1 MKIAVCITGQI
12 RSWERI
18 KDNIIENIIRDNT
31 DVFFVCDEDLSISNI
46 EHEIIKDEQSFYDES
61 ILEQFNSRKG
71 EGTSVK
77 NGLNMFYKI
86 MKCNHLKIKHE
97 NKHNFKYD
105 IVVRLRTDTTFQKPL
120 IFLEDKDKIF
130 TPHNCVG
137 GYVCDQFAYGS
148 SDLMDKFCD
157 VFPNIKKYF
166 DEGCKFHPETLLEY
180 HCKKLDLN
188 IVREDI
194 GFSGIV
200 R

>member
-1 MKIAVCITGQI
+1 
-12 RSWERI
+12 
-18 KDNIIENIIRDNT
+18 
-31 DVFFVCDEDLSISNI
+31 
-46 EHEIIKDEQSFYDES
+46 
-61 ILEQFNSRKG
+61 
-71 EGTSVK
+71 
-77 NGLNMFYKI
+77 

-105 IVVRLRTDTTFQKPL
+105 TVVRLRTDTTFQKPL

>member
-61 ILEQFNSRKG
+61 ILEQFNSRTG
-71 EGTSVK
+71 HGTSVK

-105 IVVRLRTDTTFQKPL
+105 TVVRLRTDTTFQKPL

-137 GYVCDQFAYGS
+137 GHVCDQFAYGS

-166 DEGCKFHPETLLEY
+166 DEGCIFHPETLLEY

-188 IVREDI
+188 IVREDV
-194 GFSGIV
+194 GFLGIV

>member
-1 MKIAVCITGQI
+1 MKIAVCISGQI
-12 RSWERI
+12 RSWNQV
-18 KDNIIENIIRDNT
+18 KDNIIQNIFKDNT

-46 EHEIIKDEQSFYDES
+46 DNEITKELQPFYDES
-61 ILEQFNSRKG
+61 ILGHFNSNKNN
-71 EGTSVK
+71 ETSVESCI
-77 NGLNMFYKI
+77 NMFYKI
-86 MKCNHLKIKHE
+86 MKCNQLKIQHE

-105 IVVRLRTDTTFQKPL
+105 TVVRLRTDTNFQKPL

-137 GYVCDQFAYGS
+137 GGVCDQFAYGS

-157 VFPNIKKYF
+157 LFPNIKKYF
-166 DEGCKFHPETLLEY
+166 DEGCSFHPETLLQY

-188 IVREDI
+188 IIREDV
-194 GFSGIV
+194 GFLGIV